1 MVFNSGRRYKT
12 LSCHGQKANGQSA
25 FERFAAKG
33 RRTVVISKQP
43 FSCQKRYLKSYHHRQ
58 AIGAPTLTMHT
69 LIRENIGQIAAAC
82 RKYAVKELSVF
93 GSVLEEERFA
103 ASSDVDVYVDFD
115 ESNISLE
122 RYADYYFAL
131 HAELE
136 TILDRPVDITTKRS
150 LKNPFFKEELNRT
163 KQSIFQFSEKIDG

>member
-1 MVFNSGRRYKT
+1 MFNSGRRYKT